1 MMELSSTDEN
11 ARAILGIFRDEG
23 VQGGDVVTAGALYE
37 AFLQNPNHQA
47 EDYAAA
53 LRQASEKGWLI
64 DERNVIRL
72 TESGSKEL

>member
-1 MMELSSTDEN
+1 MTEPLSTDEN

-23 VQGGDVVTAGALYE
+23 VQAGEVVTAGALYE

-47 EDYAAA
+47 QNYAAA
-53 LRQASEKGWLI
+53 LRRAGEKGWLI
-64 DERNVIRL
+64 DERNIVRL